1 MFVKLN
7 PGWIKLALKFKD
19 FPALSAIFNDF
30 QGAYEPCIFLN
41 PKNSFQAQVKSFSL
55 YVFHSFMYFGH
66 DCCCP
71 HYLSSWE

>member
-41 PKNSFQAQVKSFSL
+41 PKNSFQAQV
-55 YVFHSFMYFGH
+55 
-66 DCCCP
+66 
-71 HYLSSWE
+71 